1 LKISISLPSGSF
13 RANFSN
19 KPSDKTKSSSTHVK
33 DFCGIKKGAKAYR
46 FVGFIFEIAI
56 FGQ

>member
-1 LKISISLPSGSF
+1 MKNSIPLPSGFF

-19 KPSDKTKSSSTHVK
+19 NVVTKTKSSSTHVK
-33 DFCGIKKGAKAYR
+33 DFCGIKKKVPKAYR
-46 FVGFIFEIAI
+46 FVEVAI